1 VQSRLSK
8 KITRSYAKRG
18 THTNGKRA
26 KPARAVWYD
35 IPYPASA
42 YTFPKHA
49 RIKTARFDRNSIHL
63 DLTDRRVL
71 SIPLRWI
78 PSLYHAAP
86 KERAKFEISCDHRIL
101 IWDPAKCAID
111 DEIRLDDYFGS
122 ISPCE
127 TDI

>member
-1 VQSRLSK
+1 VQSRSSK

-18 THTNGKRA
+18 TRTNDKRA
-26 KPARAVWYD
+26 KSARAVWYD

-49 RIKTARFDRNSIHL
+49 RIKTARFDRNYLHL
-63 DLTDRRVL
+63 DLTDKRVL

-86 KERAKFEISCDHRIL
+86 KERAKFEISRDRRML
-101 IWDPAKCAID
+101 IWDPAKCAIN

-122 ISPCE
+122 ILPRE